1 MTRMPKYVTL
11 AMLGLAA
18 SVAVPSFVQAADK
31 NASKSSKSS
40 SSASASAAAD
50 TDYSYVQQNQLPGA
64 VKTTAAN
71 ETKGAKDIIY
81 QKQSTGG
88 KTAYSVHYTDAS
100 GKRMAVHIDESGKV
114 IKGPFAYDDSKD
126 RAEAGA
132 QAAAAKTGGAA
143 GGAAAGAGAGAG
155 LSESNVQY
163 RRVGDKDVPAAVAS
177 SLGKYSK
184 GGKDVVY
191 YSQVRGGQ
199 QIYSAHWTAADGK
212 RMFVRLDPAGK
223 VVLGPGETT
232 EEGGKA
238 IGAANNQPWARTQLA
253 SANDLPAE
261 VRRGIEQATVGG
273 TNHNFVKET
282 RGSETR
288 YYVEYDVNG
297 RRTSAIFNPKGQLIE
312 GEESAGTAAAAAPA
326 AQPAETAAQPAAAQI
341 GAQPAGAAPAA
352 GPATGPWQLLS
363 GADQLPAAV
372 RNAANAQLTGSSDQI
387 IQRFT
392 QGSQTLYGIHFT
404 PANGARQFMAV
415 DSNGQVVVQ
424 PRKSNWQNG
433 GQKVQFQ
440 AIGADQLSPQARQT
454 VEGLKGTDHLF
465 VQRTGENGKKEFL
478 VQYNAAGG
486 ERMEVK
492 LGEDG
497 KLDEKPSKAK
507 DDPFN
512 APAGK
517 QKK

>member
-11 AMLGLAA
+11 AVLGLAT

-31 NASKSSKSS
+31 NASKSSSS
-40 SSASASAAAD
+40 SGGGAAAAD
-50 TDYSYVQQNQLPGA
+50 TDYSYVQQSQLPAA

-71 ETKGAKDIIY
+71 ETKGAKDVIY
-81 QKQSTGG
+81 QKQTTGG
-88 KTAYSVHYTDAS
+88 KTDYSAHYTDAG
-100 GKRMAVHIDESGKV
+100 GKRMAVRIDASGKV

-126 RAEAGA
+126 RAAERAAQPAGA
-132 QAAAAKTGGAA
+132 KT
-143 GGAAAGAGAGAG
+143 GGAAAGAGAGLNEA
-155 LSESNVQY
+155 NVQY
-163 RRVGDKDVPAAVAS
+163 RRVGDKDVPAAVAGA
-177 SLGKYSK
+177 LGNYTK

-191 YSQVRGGQ
+191 YSQIRGGQ

-223 VVLGPGETT
+223 LVLGPGETT
-232 EEGGKA
+232 EENGKA
-238 IGAANNQPWARTQLA
+238 ISADNTQPWTRQQLA

-261 VRRGIEQATVGG
+261 VRRGIEQATAGG
-273 TNHNFVKET
+273 INHNFVKET

-288 YYVEYDVNG
+288 YYVEYDING
-297 RRTSAIFNPKGQLIE
+297 RRTSAIFNPKGQLID
-312 GEESAGTAAAAAPA
+312 GESAGPVAAAQPAA

-341 GAQPAGAAPAA
+341 GAAPVAAA
-352 GPATGPWQLLS
+352 GSATGPWQLLS

-372 RNAANAQLTGSSDQI
+372 RTAANAELNGSTDQI

-392 QGSQTLYGIHFT
+392 QGSQTLYGIHYT
-404 PANGARQFMAV
+404 PASGARQFVAL
-415 DSNGQVVVQ
+415 DSNGKVVVQ
-424 PRKSNWQNG
+424 PHKSAWQNG
-433 GQKVQFQ
+433 GKKIQFQ
-440 AIGADQLSPQARQT
+440 AIGADQLSPQARQA
-454 VEGLKGTDHLF
+454 VEALRGTDHLF
-465 VQRTGENGKKEFL
+465 VQRVGENGKKEYL

-507 DDPFN
+507 DDPFM
-512 APAGK
+512 AASGK

>member
-11 AMLGLAA
+11 AVLGLAT
-18 SVAVPSFVQAADK
+18 SVSLPSFVQAADK
-31 NASKSSKSS
+31 NTSGKTASNT
-40 SSASASAAAD
+40 AD
-50 TDYSYVQQNQLPGA
+50 TDYNYVQQSQLPPP

-71 ETKGAKDIIY
+71 STKGAKDIIY

-100 GKRMAVHIDESGKV
+100 GKRMAVHIDEAGKV

-126 RAEAGA
+126 RAEA
-132 QAAAAKTGGAA
+132 QTAAAKS
-143 GGAAAGAGAGAG
+143 GGAAAGAGSQ
-155 LSESNVQY
+155 LNESNVKY
-163 RRVGDKDVPAAVAS
+163 RRVGDKDVPTAVAGA
-177 SLGKYSK
+177 LGKYTK
-184 GGKDVVY
+184 GGKEVVY
-191 YSQVRGGQ
+191 YSQIRGGQ

-212 RMFVRLDPAGK
+212 RMFVRLDQAGK

-232 EEGGKA
+232 EENGKA
-238 IGAANNQPWARTQLA
+238 IGADSNLPWTRTQLA

-282 RGSETR
+282 RGGETR
-288 YYVEYDVNG
+288 YYVEYDING

-326 AQPAETAAQPAAAQI
+326 AAQPAEAAAQPAAAQI
-341 GAQPAGAAPAA
+341 GAAAPAA
-352 GPATGPWQLLS
+352 AAGSATGPWQLLS
-363 GADQLPAAV
+363 GADQLPAEV
-372 RNAANAQLTGSSDQI
+372 RTAANAQLNGSTDQI

-392 QGSQTLYGIHFT
+392 QGGQTVYGIHYT
-404 PANGARQFMAV
+404 PASGARQFMAV
-415 DSNGQVVVQ
+415 DSSGKVVVQ
-424 PRKSNWQNG
+424 PRKSAWQAG
-433 GQKVQFQ
+433 GKKIQFQ
-440 AIGADQLSPQARQT
+440 AIGADQLSPQARQA
-454 VEGLKGTDHLF
+454 VEGLQGTDHLF
-465 VQRTGENGKKEFL
+465 VQRVGENGKKEYL

-486 ERMEVK
+486 QRMEVK

-497 KLDEKPSKAK
+497 KLDEKPMKAK
-507 DDPFN
+507 DDPFT
-512 APAGK
+512 AAAGK

>member
-1 MTRMPKYVTL
+1 M
-11 AMLGLAA
+11 A
-18 SVAVPSFVQAADK
+18 
-31 NASKSSKSS
+31 
-40 SSASASAAAD
+40 
-50 TDYSYVQQNQLPGA
+50 
-64 VKTTAAN
+64 
-71 ETKGAKDIIY
+71 
-81 QKQSTGG
+81 TGG

-114 IKGPFAYDDSKD
+114 VKGPFAYDDSKD
-126 RAEAGA
+126 RADAGA

-143 GGAAAGAGAGAG
+143 AGTGAAAGAGSQ

-191 YSQVRGGQ
+191 YSQIRGGQ

-212 RMFVRLDPAGK
+212 RMFVRLDQAGK

-232 EEGGKA
+232 EESGKA

-282 RGSETR
+282 RGNETR

-312 GEESAGTAAAAAPA
+312 GEESAGTGAAAAAPA

-341 GAQPAGAAPAA
+341 GAPPVAAA
-352 GPATGPWQLLS
+352 GSATGPWQLLS

-372 RNAANAQLTGSSDQI
+372 RTAANAELNGSSDQI

-392 QGSQTLYGIHFT
+392 QGSQTVYGIHYT
-404 PANGARQFMAV
+404 PASGARQFMAV
-415 DSNGQVVVQ
+415 DTNGKVVVE
-424 PRKSNWQNG
+424 PHKSAWQNG
-433 GQKVQFQ
+433 GKKIQFQ

-465 VQRTGENGKKEFL
+465 VQRLGENNKKEYL
-478 VQYNAAGG
+478 VQYNAADGQ
-486 ERMEVK
+486 RMEVK

-497 KLDEKPSKAK
+497 KLDEKPMKAK
-507 DDPFN
+507 DDPFM
-512 APAGK
+512 AAAGK
-517 QKK
+517 QNKQKK